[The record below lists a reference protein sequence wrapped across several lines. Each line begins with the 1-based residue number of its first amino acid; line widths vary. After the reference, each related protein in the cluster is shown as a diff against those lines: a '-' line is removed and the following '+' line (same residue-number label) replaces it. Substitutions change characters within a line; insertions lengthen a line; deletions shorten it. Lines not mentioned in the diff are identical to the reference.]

1 MIATARCPTPICDVR
16 PVIAEATLRRHG
28 RSRPARATARHRQS
42 PCGGRDTL
50 LLAASTMW
58 KISTSSP
65 PSWIPMSRLA
75 LTPSASSS
83 RFLQTASALQAGRS
97 ARPARPKRQMTGR
110 HMRCPGRRDS
120 RYDSRRHVVGAAQ
133 LSQSV
138 ALTRSRRRSLSATA
152 LRKCQYQWRSKWPRT

>member
-16 PVIAEATLRRHG
+16 PEIAEATLRRHG

-83 RFLQTASALQAGRS
+83 PLPPDRLGSRQAGRPLGGS
-97 ARPARPKRQMTGR
+97 PQRQMTGR

-138 ALTRSRRRSLSATA
+138 GLTRSRRRSLSATA